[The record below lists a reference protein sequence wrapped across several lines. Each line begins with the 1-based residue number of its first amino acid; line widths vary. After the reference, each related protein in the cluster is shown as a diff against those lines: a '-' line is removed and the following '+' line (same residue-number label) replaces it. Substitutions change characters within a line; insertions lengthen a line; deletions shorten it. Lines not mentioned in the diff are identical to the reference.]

1 MSSALISLNPHSHSS
16 LIHRAILFCNLD
28 YLHRQTLIF
37 HSDLAESSVDPILAV
52 AKILAN
58 SLVEEFKN
66 PLTHSSSVRGE
77 RIHYLILLW
86 DC

>member
-1 MSSALISLNPHSHSS
+1 MSSALISLSPHSHSS

-58 SLVEEFKN
+58 SLVEEFKDLKLTVP
-66 PLTHSSSVRGE
+66 PLEVRE
-77 RIHYLILLW
+77 FTV
-86 DC
+86 